1 MMSCKNGKQKNAF
14 FPALQKMLLYI
25 ANQMCYIIK
34 YSIHHARQII
44 HSTIRSSVEKER
56 QDGRERERERRKIRR
71 EVGEG
76 EEKDEI
82 GRGER

>member
-56 QDGRERERERRKIRR
+56 QDGRERRKIRR

>member
-56 QDGRERERERRKIRR
+56 QDGRERRKIRR

-76 EEKDEI
+76 EEKDET